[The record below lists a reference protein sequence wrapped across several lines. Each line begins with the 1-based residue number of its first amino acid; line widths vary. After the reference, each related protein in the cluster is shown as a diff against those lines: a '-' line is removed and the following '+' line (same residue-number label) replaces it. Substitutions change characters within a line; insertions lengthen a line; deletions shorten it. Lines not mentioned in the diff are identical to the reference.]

1 MNYFL
6 CRIMAAASLVGLTGS
21 LSIGG
26 IAAAETQDKA
36 PMFTEAGH
44 TTDELSVVK
53 ERVLAKEAV
62 LLDVRE
68 MDEWN
73 AGHLKVASLMPLSE
87 LRDGAVPEKYVA
99 LLPKDKPI
107 YLHCRSGGRV
117 LMCAEALQ
125 GKGYDIRPLKA
136 GYEKLLQ
143 SGFEKAQDS
152 ADSTPK

>member
-1 MNYFL
+1 
-6 CRIMAAASLVGLTGS
+6 MAAASLTGLTFVS
-21 LSIGG
+21 SIGG
-26 IAAAETQDKA
+26 IAAVETQDKA

-53 ERVLAKEAV
+53 ERVLAQEAV

-68 MDEWN
+68 LDEWN
-73 AGHLKVASLMPLSE
+73 AGHLKAAFFMPLSE
-87 LRDGAVPEKYVA
+87 LRDGAVPEKYVP

-117 LMCAEALQ
+117 LMCAEALH

-143 SGFEKAQDS
+143 SGFEKAQES
-152 ADSTPK
+152 SDSTPK